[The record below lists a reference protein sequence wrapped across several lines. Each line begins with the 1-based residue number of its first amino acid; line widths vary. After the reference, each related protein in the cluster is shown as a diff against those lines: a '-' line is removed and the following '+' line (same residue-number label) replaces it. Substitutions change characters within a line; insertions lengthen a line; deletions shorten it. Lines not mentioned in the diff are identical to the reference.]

1 MCNHYYYYDL
11 PKIRVDRARTTK
23 NEVAFTLQKIW
34 VGRAHTKKIMLPSP
48 YNFSEI
54 LAIPI
59 WTQQNDLV
67 KTNWKYYF
75 QK

>member
-23 NEVAFTLQKIW
+23 NEVAFTLQKIR

-48 YNFSEI
+48 CNFSEV
-54 LAIPI
+54 LAIPP

-67 KTNWKYYF
+67 KTN
-75 QK
+75 